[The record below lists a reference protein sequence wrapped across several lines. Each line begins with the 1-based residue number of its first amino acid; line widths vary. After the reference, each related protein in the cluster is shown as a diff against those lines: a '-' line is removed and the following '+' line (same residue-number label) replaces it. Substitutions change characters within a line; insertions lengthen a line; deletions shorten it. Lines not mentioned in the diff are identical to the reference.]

1 MLIYERKTARFPYRS
16 ALEPDRACRVLGV
29 TGSGPEWKLRLSCRH
44 PDPRYRLPKRFAVR
58 QTLRMSPDGL
68 RMTVETEPALGQPAR
83 REDAFFCRLPGEEP
97 PLPCF
102 DREKGHSSPC
112 EP

>member
-1 MLIYERKTARFPYRS
+1 MDFPIRNRGTRPRLG
-16 ALEPDRACRVLGV
+16 LEPDRACRVLGV
-29 TGSGPEWKLRLSCRH
+29 TGSGPEWKLR
-44 PDPRYRLPKRFAVR
+44 
-58 QTLRMSPDGL
+58 MSHAGL